1 MLDLVVVA
9 MALVIPVMAF
19 SIKLVKE
26 KYAYEIHK
34 KIQLLLGIVLLIA
47 VIAFEVEMRMVGWT
61 HLAETSPYYPSPLF
75 PLLYGHILIATS
87 TTVLW
92 ILTIFG
98 ALKNFSN
105 PPRPNAYSAKHKKL
119 GKSAAVGM
127 TLTAITGWIFY
138 YMAFIA

>member
-9 MALVIPVMAF
+9 MALVLPVMGY

-26 KYAYEIHK
+26 KRAYELHK

-47 VIAFEVEMRMVGWT
+47 VIAFEVEMRIVGWT
-61 HLAETSPYYPSPLF
+61 HLAESSPYFPSPLF
-75 PLLYGHILIATS
+75 PFLYGHILIATT

-98 ALKNFSN
+98 ALKNFPK
-105 PPRPNAYSAKHKKL
+105 PPRPADYSARHKKL
-119 GKSAAVGM
+119 GKASAIGM
-127 TLTAITGWIFY
+127 TLTAVTGWIFY